1 MLVGQCRGR
10 YIDCTMQRTLIA
22 FCCALVGVGALCSAQ
37 ASEYPTRP
45 IRMILPFAAG
55 GGVDAVARIVAP
67 HLSDLLGQPVIVDNR
82 AGGGATIGTEL
93 AARSAADGYTLIV
106 ASSTALSVNPV
117 LMPVRY
123 DPLKDFV
130 AITMLGEQPHVL
142 VVNAA
147 LPAKSVREFVALAKT
162 RPLDYS
168 SSGNGGPTHLGGE
181 LFRIATGTQLRHIPY
196 KGQSAGII
204 AVLSGEVQFSMPSAA
219 SVVQQIRS
227 GKLRALGVTSAKRLD
242 ITPEL
247 PTMIEEGYPIEVVSW
262 MGLFAPTGTPPGIV
276 TTLHRQVAAMMRQP
290 EVVKKFAAIGV
301 TRGGNPPQEFA
312 AFVRADVKKW
322 ARVIKEAGIRL
333 H

>member
-1 MLVGQCRGR
+1 MLILTFVGLSG
-10 YIDCTMQRTLIA
+10 MS
-22 FCCALVGVGALCSAQ
+22 SAH
-37 ASEYPTRP
+37 ANEYPNKP

-93 AARSAADGYTLIV
+93 AARAAPDGYTLIV

-117 LMPVRY
+117 LMKVRY
-123 DPLKDFV
+123 DPVKDF
-130 AITMLGEQPHVL
+130 APITMLGEQPHVL

-147 LPAKSVREFVALAKT
+147 VPAKSVRELVALAKT
-162 RPLDYS
+162 KPLDYS
-168 SSGNGGPTHLGGE
+168 SSGNGGPTHLGSE

-219 SVVQQIRS
+219 SVVQQVRS
-227 GKLRALGVTSAKRLD
+227 GKLRAIAVTSAKRLD

-247 PTMIEEGYPIEVVSW
+247 PTMSEEGYPIEVVSW
-262 MGLFAPTGTPPGIV
+262 MGLFAPAGTPPV
-276 TTLHRQVAAMMRQP
+276 VVSKLYQQVAAMMRQP
-290 EVVKKFAAIGV
+290 EVIRKFSAIGV
-301 TRGGNPPQEFA
+301 SRGGNDPGSFA
-312 AFVRADVKKW
+312 AFVRTDVTKW
-322 ARVIKEAGIRL
+322 ATVIKEAGIRL
-333 H
+333 D

>member
-1 MLVGQCRGR
+1 MRIL
-10 YIDCTMQRTLIA
+10 RTAGCLL
-22 FCCALVGVGALCSAQ
+22 ALVGVSYLAQ

-45 IRMILPFAAG
+45 IRLILPFAAG

-67 HLSDLLGQPVIVDNR
+67 HLSELIGQPVIVDNR
-82 AGGGATIGTEL
+82 AGGGATVGAEL
-93 AARSAADGYTLIV
+93 AARSAPDGYTLIV
-106 ASSTALSVNPV
+106 ASSTPLSVNPV
-117 LMPVRY
+117 LMQVRY
-123 DPLKDFV
+123 DPLKDF
-130 AITMLGEQPHVL
+130 APITMLGEQPHVL

-147 LPAKSVREFVALAKT
+147 LPAKSVREFVALAKAK
-162 RPLDYS
+162 PLDYS

-181 LFRIATGTQLRHIPY
+181 LFRIATATQLRHIPY

-227 GKLRALGVTSAKRLD
+227 GKLRALAVTSAKRLD

-262 MGLFAPTGTPPGIV
+262 MGLFAPAGTPSPVIIR
-276 TTLHRQVAAMMRQP
+276 LHRHVATMMRQP
-290 EVVKKFAAIGV
+290 DVTKKFAAIGV
-301 TRGGNPPQEFA
+301 TPGGNTTQAFAEF
-312 AFVRADVKKW
+312 VKVDIKKW

-333 H
+333 Q